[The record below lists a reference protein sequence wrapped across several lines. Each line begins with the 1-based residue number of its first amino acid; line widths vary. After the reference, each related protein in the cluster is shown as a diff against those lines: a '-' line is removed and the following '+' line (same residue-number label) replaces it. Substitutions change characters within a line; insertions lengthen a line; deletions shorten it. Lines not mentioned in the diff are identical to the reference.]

1 MELNKEFNMEYK
13 ENHDYSC
20 NKYIT
25 KIKQFNIR
33 IFNQLLNEIGCT
45 DFTCE
50 QSFIL
55 QALWRK
61 NELTCIEIANETG
74 LAPNTVTVLLNNL
87 SKNGMIERKANPKD
101 RRQVIV
107 RITEKGLN
115 AKKNFD
121 KVLSRIINIGF
132 KDFTDTEYEQFQK
145 SLEKLCLSYEN
156 YFNSSLKEKIC

>member
-1 MELNKEFNMEYK
+1 MEYK
-13 ENHDYSC
+13 ENYEYSC

-50 QSFIL
+50 QSYIL
-55 QALWRK
+55 QALWK
-61 NELTCIEIANETG
+61 NNELTCLEIASETG

-87 SKNGMIERKANPKD
+87 SKNGMIERKSNPND
-101 RRQVIV
+101 RRQVIIV
-107 RITEKGLN
+107 VTEKGLK
-115 AKKNFD
+115 AKKDFD

-132 KDFTDTEYEQFQK
+132 NDFTDTEYEQFQN
-145 SLEKLCLSYEN
+145 SLEKLCKSYERF
-156 YFNSSLKEKIC
+156 FNSPLRE

>member
-1 MELNKEFNMEYK
+1 MKYVKNHEY
-13 ENHDYSC
+13 NC

-33 IFNQLLNEIGCT
+33 IFNQILNEIGCK

-55 QALWRK
+55 QALWNG

-74 LAPNTVTVLLNNL
+74 LAPNTVTALINNL
-87 SKNGMIERKANPKD
+87 AKNGMVERKSNPKD

-107 RITEKGLN
+107 TATEKGN
-115 AKKNFD
+115 KAKKDFD
-121 KVLSRIINIGF
+121 TVLEKVVNIGF
-132 KDFTDTEYEQFQK
+132 NNFTDTEYEQFQGY
-145 SLEKLCLSYEN
+145 LEKLCKNYERF
-156 YFNSSLKEKIC
+156 FNSPLKE